1 MKDCTNRMG
10 RPPRES
16 RTLLGVRVQ
25 SLRMEKGWTQ
35 EKLAAKAGLALGTI
49 GGIESGRQDPNLF
62 SAICL
67 ADALGV
73 SLDFLATG
81 RGNPNKTQ

>member
-1 MKDCTNRMG
+1 MNNCTNRMG
-10 RPPRES
+10 RPLEEP
-16 RTLLGVRVQ
+16 RTLLGTRVQ
-25 SLRMEKGWTQ
+25 SLRLEKGWTQ
-35 EKLAAKAGLALGTI
+35 EKLAAKAGLSVSAVRNAERGAH
-49 GGIESGRQDPNLF
+49 DPTLF

-81 RGNPNKTQ
+81 RGTIETQ